1 MRHSL
6 FYLRIV
12 LNTTDISNEIR
23 ARKRIL
29 VAGILILLEV
39 EGRGGREGE
48 TIDEYQIPEGSAVFE
63 RELMDWLTARSDSP
77 LE

>member
-63 RELMDWLTARSDSP
+63 RELIVDGLVDS
-77 LE
+77 